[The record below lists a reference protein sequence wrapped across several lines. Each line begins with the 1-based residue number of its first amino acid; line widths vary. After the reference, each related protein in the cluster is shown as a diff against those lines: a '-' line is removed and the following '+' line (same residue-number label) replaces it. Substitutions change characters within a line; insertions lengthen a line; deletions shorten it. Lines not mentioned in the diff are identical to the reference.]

1 MDKENEENKITKLN
15 LEDLKEEL
23 EGISSPGYA
32 EKRMFG
38 EIQKKINE
46 IIEKLNNI
54 ERLEHS
60 INCIAEDIIERD
72 KKYAILYIQKSEK
85 FKKSKLKKL

>member
-1 MDKENEENKITKLN
+1 MSKENKIIKLN
-15 LEDLKEEL
+15 LENLKEEL

-46 IIEKLNNI
+46 IIEKINN
-54 ERLEHS
+54 
-60 INCIAEDIIERD
+60 
-72 KKYAILYIQKSEK
+72 
-85 FKKSKLKKL
+85 